1 MYEPTLLDV
10 VRFLDSVV
18 DGKSYALGLC
28 SAGLIAT
35 NGARVDRLVE
45 QVAPSWRHYSGCPIT
60 PVPGKAPGKSADLIE
75 YRQCKANGT
84 LYIGTQ
90 GEYRRSLAAH
100 LRTFIFFNEAEARR
114 ILLVQ

>member
-18 DGKSYALGLC
+18 DGKDYDLGLC
-28 SAGLIAT
+28 SEGIRAAA
-35 NGARVDRLVE
+35 GARVDLLVE
-45 QVAPSWRHYSGCPIT
+45 QVSPSWRHYSGCPRA
-60 PVPGKAPGKSADLIE
+60 PVPGKAPGIGAAISE
-75 YRQCKANGT
+75 YKQCQANGT
-84 LYIGTQ
+84 LYMGTQ

-114 ILLVQ
+114 ILRVQ

>member
-1 MYEPTLLDV
+1 MYGPTLLDV

-18 DGKSYALGLC
+18 DGKDYAQGIC
-28 SAGLIAT
+28 SEGFRAT
-35 NGARVDRLVE
+35 AGARVDRLVE
-45 QVAPSWRHYSGCPIT
+45 HVSPSWWHYSGCPIT
-60 PVPGKAPGKSADLIE
+60 PVPGKAPEKGAALSE
-75 YRQCKANGT
+75 YLQCRANGT
-84 LYIGTQ
+84 LYSGTQ

>member
-1 MYEPTLLDV
+1 MYGPTLLDV

-18 DGKSYALGLC
+18 DGKAYALGLC
-28 SAGLIAT
+28 SEGVCATAGAK
-35 NGARVDRLVE
+35 VDRLVE
-45 QVAPSWRHYSGCPIT
+45 QVSPSWQHYSGCPRT
-60 PVPGKAPGKSADLIE
+60 PVPGKAPGKDAALSE
-75 YRQCKANGT
+75 YKQCVANGT
-84 LYIGTQ
+84 LYVGTQ